1 MVTFI
6 SMAYQVLSAGSSG
19 HLATTFDQIFRLVLR
34 VWNKKNPE
42 RFENFFVHI
51 SSYVGKNVSKTVKFI
66 IIC

>member
-19 HLATTFDQIFRLVLR
+19 HLATTFDQIFRLVLQ

-42 RFENFFVHI
+42 KFFVHI
-51 SSYVGKNVSKTVKFI
+51 SSYVGKNASKTVKFI

>member
-19 HLATTFDQIFRLVLR
+19 HLATTFDQMLR

-42 RFENFFVHI
+42 KFFVHI
-51 SSYVGKNVSKTVKFI
+51 SSYVGKNASKTVKFI